1 MIDSKKKRITP
12 LQSLAVRVCS
22 MKTIKISKRKELKSV
37 KNGMFIEKNES
48 QTLIIRKK

>member
-1 MIDSKKKRITP
+1 
-12 LQSLAVRVCS
+12 